1 MHVWFRV
8 FGIFFRC
15 LLVGGRIEFTDIF
28 FALFRSWCTVPCIFW
43 RCRKNQNEISCLCNA
58 LNQPR
63 KCWKPFLL
71 MPIVWSYLCLL
82 YSPHTRNS
90 RMCRFMTHKMWTVHC
105 HSKCPIFFFLVFYW
119 IRKPCVVCGRKLQGF
134 GFLIRFSGHFDFF

>member
-1 MHVWFRV
+1 MISPKNMCTYGLEFSAFSFVVFLLADDSIHVY
-8 FGIFFRC
+8 
-15 LLVGGRIEFTDIF
+15 IF
-28 FALFRSWCTVPCIFW
+28 FALFWSWCAVPCIFW

-105 HSKCPIFFFLVFYW
+105 HSKCPIFFFWFF
-119 IRKPCVVCGRKLQGF
+119 IGF
-134 GFLIRFSGHFDFF
+134 ENLA